1 MSIDL
6 SKSIMD
12 VIKYRTS
19 IRTYDNK
26 PLSEELKDKLQKH
39 IDTVNNG
46 PFNEKVRF
54 KIIDKADKSNE
65 DVKLGTYGV
74 IKGARAFI
82 VASIKKND
90 EALEQLGYTLEDIV
104 LYATSLGIGTVWLG
118 GTFNKGEFAKAID
131 IKANEIVPI
140 VLPIG
145 ISAEK
150 KSLTEKMMRF
160 VTRAKN
166 RKRFS
171 NMFFSENFTK
181 QLDESKAGEYGKA
194 LEMVR
199 LAPSASNKQ
208 PWRIIVDDEGYHFF
222 LSHTKGYR
230 SMGFDMQKIDIGIAM
245 YHFAASAKELN
256 LKGHWSKKFKHIKK
270 APSETEFIMSW
281 IKEIPSQKF

>member
-6 SKSIMD
+6 NKSIMD

-26 PLSEELKDKLQKH
+26 PLSEEIRDELQNH
-39 IDTVNNG
+39 IDNVSSG
-46 PFNEKVRF
+46 PFDEKVRF
-54 KIIDKADKSNE
+54 KIIDKPEKNNE
-65 DVKLGTYGV
+65 NVKLGTYGV

-82 VASIKKND
+82 VVCIKKNN
-90 EALEQLGYTLEDIV
+90 EALEQLGYSLEDIV
-104 LYATSLGIGTVWLG
+104 LYATSLGLGTVWLG

-131 IKANEIVPI
+131 IKENEILPI

-160 VTRAKN
+160 VIGAKN
-166 RKRFS
+166 RKSFNS
-171 NMFFSENFTK
+171 IFFKENFNK
-181 QLDESKAGEYGKA
+181 QLDEAKAGEYSKP

-208 PWRIIVDDEGYHFF
+208 PWRILVDDEGYHFF
-222 LSHTKGYR
+222 LHHAKGYR

-245 YHFAASAKELN
+245 YHFEVSVKELN
-256 LKGHWSKKFKHIKK
+256 LKGHWSKQFKHIKK
-270 APSETEFIMSW
+270 TPAETEFIMSW
-281 IKEIPSQKF
+281 IKE

>member
-6 SKSIMD
+6 GKSMLD
-12 VIKYRTS
+12 VIKFRNST
-19 IRTYDNK
+19 RTYDNK
-26 PLSEELKDKLQKH
+26 PLSKEINDKLQKH
-39 IDTVNNG
+39 IDNVSSG

-54 KIIDKADKSNE
+54 KIIDKSDKSNE
-65 DVKLGTYGV
+65 GVKLGTYGV
-74 IKGARAFI
+74 IKGARTFI
-82 VASIKKND
+82 VVSIKKND
-90 EALEQLGYTLEDIV
+90 EALEQLGYCLEDIV
-104 LYATSLGIGTVWLG
+104 LYATSLGLGTVWLG

-131 IKANEIVPI
+131 IKEDEILPI

-160 VTRAKN
+160 VTGAKN
-166 RKRFS
+166 RKRF
-171 NMFFSENFTK
+171 NTMFFSENFTK
-181 QLDESKAGEYGKA
+181 QLEESKAGQYRKA

-222 LSHTKGYR
+222 LHHAKGYR
-230 SMGFDMQKIDIGIAM
+230 TMGFDMQKIDIGIAM
-245 YHFAASAKELN
+245 YHFEASAKELN
-256 LKGHWSKKFKHIKK
+256 LKGHWSKQFKHIKK

-281 IKEIPSQKF
+281 IKELG